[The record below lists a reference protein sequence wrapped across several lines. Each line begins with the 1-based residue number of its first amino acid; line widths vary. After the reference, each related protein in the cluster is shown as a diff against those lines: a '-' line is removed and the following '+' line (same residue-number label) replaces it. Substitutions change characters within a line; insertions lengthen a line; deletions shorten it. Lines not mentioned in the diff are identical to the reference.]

1 MLVWLVP
8 LLYFQRPLRALWRE
22 PVLRQPILIL
32 ESDDWGPAPD
42 SHARALQAL
51 ADLLMRFSDS
61 QGRHPVMTLGIVLA
75 VPDTER
81 IKQDKYEQYH
91 ALPLSSPQ
99 CAAVLDTMRRGI
111 SAGVFAP
118 QLHGMEHYWPA
129 SLMSAVRTHEEI
141 RDWLEQDGLPST
153 ENLPSHLQSR
163 WIDVSRLPSRPIP
176 KHLIRDA
183 VQAEVEAYA
192 GLFGAPP
199 DVVVPPT
206 FVWNNTVERAWAKA
220 GVRFI
225 VTPGI
230 RHEAR
235 DYQGKLRSEGK
246 TILNGEHGRGGVE
259 YIVRNDY
266 FEPASGHQAQQA
278 VSALANKTA
287 LGRPALLETHRYN
300 YIGDADTVQA
310 SLVELEKLLT
320 AALAAFPNLYFLS
333 TVELAQYMSVR
344 HADWIEQRVS
354 ARLHAWLARIQEV
367 PRFAKI
373 AGLSGLAVPLWVLS
387 LFARL
392 PARTPAATHPSA

>member
-1 MLVWLVP
+1 MLAWGVP

-22 PVLRQPILIL
+22 PVMRQPILIL
-32 ESDDWGPAPD
+32 ESDDWGPGPD
-42 SHARALQAL
+42 SHALALQTL

-99 CAAVLDTMRRGI
+99 CAAVLDAMRRGI

-141 RDWLEQDGLPST
+141 REWLEQDGLPST

-206 FVWNNTVERAWAKA
+206 FVWNNTVERAWAKE

-235 DYQGKLRSEGK
+235 DYQGKLRSEGHI
-246 TILNGEHGRGGVE
+246 ILNGEHGRGGIE

-278 VSALANKTA
+278 VSAIAHKTV
-287 LGRPALLETHRYN
+287 LGRPVLLETHRHN
-300 YIGDADTVQA
+300 YIGDADMVQA
-310 SLVELEKLLT
+310 SLAELEKLL
-320 AALAAFPNLYFLS
+320 ADALATFPNLRFSS
-333 TVELAQYMSVR
+333 TAELAQYMSVR
-344 HADWIEQRVS
+344 HPDWVEERVT
-354 ARLHAWLARIQEV
+354 ARLHAWLARIQEI
-367 PRFAKI
+367 PRFAKLARI
-373 AGLSGLAVPLWVLS
+373 SGLAAPLWALS
-387 LFARL
+387 LLAR
-392 PARTPAATHPSA
+392 PSAGTSTASQPSA